1 MSSLKP
7 VRPSTNFSE
16 LYPPQTVFAPRSTWD
31 VLQMIQNQPFQVDS
45 MTGVTV
51 AVMGDMPLV
60 CHQNTVTPLILD
72 FFREAG
78 LEPPARID
86 TYETEEE
93 AVTIA
98 RKHCESGKK
107 LAYVY
112 QPPPSLRDNGSLL
125 VPVSLYTYLNDK
137 FNLARLVESEYQPR
151 HQLLSADRLDELF
164 DFLPGREIFIKACR
178 DGGNGAGRDVYYCPD
193 AACRKDTAELL
204 HLQKEVLTGVRLE
217 EAADVDDCWCLSFA
231 AGKSGIRYLGAATQ
245 LFDRPAKQTG
255 SRIDPESLPPDF
267 IVAIAAQIARRGNR
281 MGYQG
286 IAGFDI
292 GLSPSGQAFVF
303 DLNFRLCASTPQVL
317 LHEAAAARAGARISQ
332 SWSRICKV
340 ALAPVLERI
349 RRYSQESVFVP
360 IRLYEAT
367 VASGGQSVITGMVL
381 GETLADIE
389 NIKAGMDAA
398 IDDAMKG

>member
-151 HQLLSADRLDELF
+151 HQLLSVDRLDELF
-164 DFLPGREIFIKACR
+164 DFLPGQEIFIKACR

-217 EAADVDDCWCLSFA
+217 EAVNVDDCWCLSFA

-245 LFDRPAKQTG
+245 LFEQPARQTG
-255 SRIDPESLPPDF
+255 SRIDPENLPPAFVVD
-267 IVAIAAQIARRGNR
+267 IAAKIARRGST

-292 GLSPSGQAFVF
+292 GLSPAGQAFVF
-303 DLNFRLCASTPQVL
+303 DLNFRLCSSTPQVL
-317 LHEAAAARAGARISQ
+317 LHEAATARVGARISQ
-332 SWSRICKV
+332 SWSRVFK
-340 ALAPVLERI
+340 ASLAPALERI
-349 RRYSQESVFVP
+349 RHYSQEGVFVP
-360 IRLYEAT
+360 IRLYERT
-367 VASGGQSVITGMVL
+367 QASEGQSVITGMIL
-381 GETLADIE
+381 GKTIADIE
-389 NIKAGMDAA
+389 KIKARMDAA
-398 IDDAMKG
+398 IDDALKV